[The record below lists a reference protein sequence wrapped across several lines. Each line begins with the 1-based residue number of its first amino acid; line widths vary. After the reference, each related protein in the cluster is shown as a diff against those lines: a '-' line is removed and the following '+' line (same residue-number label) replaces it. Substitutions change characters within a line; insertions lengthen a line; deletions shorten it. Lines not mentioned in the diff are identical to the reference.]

1 MRTKKFS
8 ACNMETSFSEIVNS
22 NQSREEKLRQA
33 AEKIRNAKGYS
44 WVGIYDVGE
53 KEITNLA
60 WAGRSEPVI
69 HSFPKDKGLNGRA
82 VMKKQSVIVNDIDKD
97 EDYLLT
103 FTDTQSEIVAPIF
116 DASGRQIIGTID
128 VESETENAFS
138 NEDIAFLENCAKQI
152 FELWKKDK

>member
-1 MRTKKFS
+1 
-8 ACNMETSFSEIVNS
+8 METSFSEILNS
-22 NQSREEKLRQA
+22 NQNREEKLTKA
-33 AEKIRNAKGYS
+33 AEKIRKAKGYS

-103 FTDTQSEIVAPIF
+103 FTDTQSEIVSPIF
-116 DASGRQIIGTID
+116 DASERQIVGTID
-128 VESETENAFS
+128 VESELENAVS
-138 NEDIAFLENCAKQI
+138 SEDVVFLEDCARQI
-152 FELWKKDK
+152 SLLWKEGK

>member
-1 MRTKKFS
+1 
-8 ACNMETSFSEIVNS
+8 METSFTEILNS
-22 NQSREEKLRQA
+22 NQSREEKLRRA
-33 AEKIRNAKGYS
+33 AEKIRQVKGYS
-44 WVGIYDVGE
+44 WVGIYDVGD

-103 FTDTQSEIVAPIF
+103 FTNTQSEIVAPVF
-116 DASGRQIIGTID
+116 DASGRQIVATID
-128 VESETENAFS
+128 VESEMENAFT
-138 NEDIAFLENCAKQI
+138 NEDVIFLEDCARQI
-152 FELWKKDK
+152 SGLWSEKT